1 MNKMN
6 GLRAYLWPCVRAM
19 KELQRK
25 KKLLRFNFLART
37 GLAYKDPIFTTGYNT
52 KRIVSDK
59 VF

>member
-25 KKLLRFNFLART
+25 KT
-37 GLAYKDPIFTTGYNT
+37 VEI
-52 KRIVSDK
+52 
-59 VF
+59 